1 MSMKKGTDISKKTTP
16 SEKIIGLIIPF
27 ILFWC
32 GMLTPFFWDSVI
44 VWILGMLPFYGFIY
58 CGILFVGGKYPESFV
73 ISSIMNVFTS
83 IFLLVLLFLTPEE
96 FTLVKNIC
104 RVGILNVVPSLLLL
118 FICLTNDFVESIKG
132 CPIPVIPFII
142 DGDS

>member
-1 MSMKKGTDISKKTTP
+1 MKNEMNISKELTP
-16 SEKIIGLIIPF
+16 SGRVIGLIIPF

-32 GMLTPFFWDSVI
+32 GMLTPIFWDSVI

-83 IFLLVLLFLTPEE
+83 ILLLVLLL
-96 FTLVKNIC
+96 
-104 RVGILNVVPSLLLL
+104 SLYALALCYT
-118 FICLTNDFVESIKG
+118 FPIRKG
-132 CPIPVIPFII
+132 
-142 DGDS
+142 

>member
-1 MSMKKGTDISKKTTP
+1 MNISKELTP
-16 SEKIIGLIIPF
+16 SGRVIGLIIPF

-32 GMLTPFFWDSVI
+32 GMLTPIFGDSVI

-83 IFLLVLLFLTPEE
+83 ILLLVLLFLVPEE

-104 RVGILNVVPSLLLL
+104 RVGVLNIVPSLLFL
-118 FICLTNDFVESIKG
+118 FISATNSFVESIKG